1 MAAMYSSSE
10 PTLHQHVAV
19 FSRWIRQKSIA
30 GSRGSKQRYA
40 FQPLSMKRITPVL
53 VLLVDLVL
61 YIDDGGVCCKVRVR
75 VVPANTPAHRAK
87 SGRSS
92 ENTPS
97 LQVPQPSTVPIGN
110 KQASHVNKH

>member
-19 FSRWIRQKSIA
+19 WSRWIRQKSLT
-30 GSRGSKQRYA
+30 GSRVRKQCYTFR
-40 FQPLSMKRITPVL
+40 LLGMMRITPVL
-53 VLLVDLVL
+53 VLLVDLIL

-87 SGRSS
+87 F
-92 ENTPS
+92 
-97 LQVPQPSTVPIGN
+97 
-110 KQASHVNKH
+110 